1 MAEITVK
8 SAEGGKERFPLARDR
23 VTIGRSRESDI
34 FLPDQWLSRHHAE
47 IRRDGDAFVV
57 VDLGS
62 KNGTLLNGDQVASSQ
77 RLRHGDI
84 ITLGE
89 HILTFSDDSGGEDE
103 AAPEGTR
110 IFSAKELSDIRT
122 RPSLDPE
129 ELARQSRVLGVLQDA
144 MKQLV
149 QHQPIDT
156 LFETILNLLFQAVPA
171 ERGAILVLEGDPPE
185 PVIKASRA
193 RQGQTPPA
201 RVSRSIARKV
211 IGDKNSLLMPNLME
225 DAAFSTQ
232 DSILSTGIRSAVCAP
247 LLFNSTTGGEDSVIG
262 LVYLDS
268 LMRSRPFTEEDLRV
282 VTALANLAA
291 AKIENVRLL
300 EESLEK
306 RRMEDDMRV
315 AAEIQRGLLPDK
327 DPVVAGYGVVGSNT
341 PSRSVGGDYY
351 DFAVHDGRLLFA
363 LGDVS
368 GKGTGAALLMTVL
381 RAAVRGHW
389 ADGSV
394 EEAVGRINST
404 VCQNVTAGKYI
415 TFFVGRLEPAT
426 GRIRYVNAGHN
437 PPLLVRPNAPPET
450 LTCGGMVL
458 GMFDPIPYQE
468 GEAVIARGEALLV
481 FSDGV
486 TETWSPEDEEFA
498 EERLL
503 DVASRNVGKDARGL
517 HDATLAAVDAFANG
531 RKPAD
536 DRTLIVI
543 KRD

>member
-1 MAEITVK
+1 MPEITVR
-8 SAEGGKERFPLARDR
+8 SSEGARERFPIAKER

-47 IRRDGDAFVV
+47 IRREGDGFFV

-62 KNGTLLNGDQVASSQ
+62 KNGTLLNGDQVQSRQ
-77 RLRHGDI
+77 RLHHGDV

-89 HILTFSDDSGGEDE
+89 HVLTFADDSGEED

-110 IFSAKELSDIRT
+110 IFSAREMSDIRT
-122 RPSLDPE
+122 KPTMDPE
-129 ELARQSRVLGVLQDA
+129 DLARQSRVLGVLQKA
-144 MKQLV
+144 MLELV
-149 QHQPIDT
+149 QHQPLQT
-156 LFETILNLLFQAVPA
+156 LFETILNLLFEAVPA
-171 ERGAILVLEGDPPE
+171 ERAAILLLEGE
-185 PVIKASRA
+185 AAQPVVKASRA
-193 RQGQTPPA
+193 RQGQTPPT

-211 IGDKNSLLMPNLME
+211 VDGQKSLLMPNLME

-247 LLFNSTTGGEDSVIG
+247 LLYTSTTGGKDSVIG

-268 LMRSRPFTEEDLRV
+268 LLRSRPFTEEDTNV

-300 EESLEK
+300 EESMEKQRLE
-306 RRMEDDMRV
+306 EDMRV
-315 AAEIQRGLLPDK
+315 AAEIQRGLLPGK
-327 DPVVAGYGVVGSNT
+327 APVVPGYGIVGSNT

-351 DFAVHDGRLLFA
+351 DFAVVDGRLLFA

-389 ADGSV
+389 NENSV
-394 EEAVGRINST
+394 EQAVTRINST

-415 TFFVGRLEPAT
+415 TFFVARLDPGT

-437 PPLLVRPNAPPET
+437 PPIMVGPGGAATT

-458 GMFDPIPYQE
+458 GMFEDVPYEE
-468 GEAVIARGEALLV
+468 GEAELGPGEALLV

-486 TETWSPEDEEFA
+486 TETWSPDDQEYGD
-498 EERLL
+498 ERLL
-503 DVASRNVGKDARGL
+503 EVAVENVGLDAAGL
-517 HDATLAAVDAFANG
+517 HDRILASVDAFAAG

-543 KRD
+543 KRG

>member
-8 SAEGGKERFPLARDR
+8 NAEGGKERFPMTRDR

-47 IRRDGDAFVV
+47 IRRDGEVFVV

-62 KNGTLLNGDQVASSQ
+62 KNGTLLNGDQIDRSQ
-77 RLRHGDI
+77 RLHDGDI

-89 HILTFSDDSGGEDE
+89 HILTFSDDNAPDDE

-129 ELARQSRVLGVLQDA
+129 DLARQSRVLGVLQQA
-144 MKQLV
+144 MHKLV
-149 QHQPIDT
+149 EHRPLGELFGQILDL
-156 LFETILNLLFQAVPA
+156 LFEAVPA
-171 ERGAILVLEGDPPE
+171 ERGAILLLEGAPPE

-193 RQGQTPPA
+193 RQGQTAPT
-201 RVSRSIARKV
+201 RVSRSIARRVVDDQK
-211 IGDKNSLLMPNLME
+211 SLLMPNLME

-247 LLFNSTTGGEDSVIG
+247 LLFTSTTGGEDSVIG

-268 LMRSRPFTEEDLRV
+268 LMRSRPFTEEDLNV

-327 DPVVAGYGVVGSNT
+327 APVVAGYGIVGSNT

-351 DFAVHDGRLLFA
+351 DFAVHEGRLLFA

-389 ADGSV
+389 AEGSV

-415 TFFVGRLEPAT
+415 TFFVGRLDPAT

-437 PPLLVRPNAPPET
+437 PPLLVRPDAAPQT

-458 GMFDPIPYQE
+458 GMLDPIAYQE
-468 GEAVIARGEALLV
+468 GEAVIGRGEALLV

-486 TETWSPEDEEFA
+486 TETWSPADEEFGDD
-498 EERLL
+498 RLL
-503 DVASRNVGKDARGL
+503 DVATRNLGQDARGL
-517 HDATLAAVDAFANG
+517 HDATLAALDVFAAG
-531 RKPAD
+531 RKPSD

-543 KRD
+543 KRN